1 MQVRAGLAQEWVN
14 QNHDGLAQ
22 KAGCPQEK
30 LNEVLELFFF
40 AICKLE
46 WCPHRSMALG
56 LTLPTLLCDTLAH
69 WETTYISGSRCSS
82 YLWPGIYTSRSGLNI
97 NTSWYQQVRSKV
109 SLCTFACAS
118 TANLILVIGTS
129 LSQNYIQ
136 IYIVIYSY
144 VSIVWIICK
153 GLRKDCRTG
162 QSQKKL
168 CIDIMYNFMNY
179 VRIILYMQRPVQG
192 LQIWCWWLE
201 PVSVVWQ
208 VIVFQR

>member
-1 MQVRAGLAQEWVN
+1 MSAQIHGSWFDPSNPVVRYSGTLRDDLYQRMQVLLLSLAWN
-14 QNHDGLAQ
+14 L
-22 KAGCPQEK
+22 
-30 LNEVLELFFF
+30 
-40 AICKLE
+40 
-46 WCPHRSMALG
+46 
-56 LTLPTLLCDTLAH
+56 
-69 WETTYISGSRCSS
+69 YISQWFEYKYKLISASQVKSVTLYICMCKHRKSKKPK
-82 YLWPGIYTSRSGLNI
+82 LYTD
-97 NTSWYQQVRSKV
+97 
-109 SLCTFACAS
+109 
-118 TANLILVIGTS
+118 
-129 LSQNYIQ
+129 
-136 IYIVIYSY
+136 IYSY

-162 QSQKKL
+162 VGNWHQSQKKL